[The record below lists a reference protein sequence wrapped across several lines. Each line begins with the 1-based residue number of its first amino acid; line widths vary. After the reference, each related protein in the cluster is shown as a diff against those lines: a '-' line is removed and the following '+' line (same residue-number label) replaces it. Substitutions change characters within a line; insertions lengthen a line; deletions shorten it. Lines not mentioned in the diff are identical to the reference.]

1 MTPIPYDIISS
12 FEGIINGKIIYDENY
27 YFVLE
32 KTSYMLND
40 TLKHIDIKNED
51 EFIQNFID
59 AILELYYYTE
69 FTDKQIIGSI
79 SKSLDNFKSKSN
91 NDLKNLK
98 FEIYTSKGKQT
109 SDSLDYINERLN
121 TGYYMTKR

>member
-12 FEGIINGKIIYDENY
+12 FKGIINGEIIYDENY

-40 TLKHIDIKNED
+40 TLKHIAIKNED

-69 FTDKQIIGSI
+69 FTNEQIIGSI

-91 NDLKNLK
+91 DDLKNLK

-109 SDSLDYINERLN
+109 SDSLDYINERLE
-121 TGYYMTKR
+121 TGYYTT

>member
-12 FEGIINGKIIYDENY
+12 FKGIINGKIIHDENY
-27 YFVLE
+27 YLVLE

-40 TLKHIDIKNED
+40 TLRGIDIKNED

-79 SKSLDNFKSKSN
+79 SKSLDNFKSKGN
-91 NDLKNLK
+91 DDLKNLK

-109 SDSLDYINERLN
+109 SDSLDYINERLES
-121 TGYYMTKR
+121 GYYTT

>member
-12 FEGIINGKIIYDENY
+12 FEGIINCEITYDEKY

-32 KTSYMLND
+32 KTCCMLND
-40 TLKHIDIKNED
+40 VLRNIDIKNED

-69 FTDKQIIGSI
+69 LTEGQITGSI
-79 SKSLDNFKSKSN
+79 SKSLDNFKSKGN
-91 NDLKNLK
+91 DDLKNLK

-109 SDSLDYINERLN
+109 SDSLDYINERLES
-121 TGYYMTKR
+121 GYYTT

>member
-40 TLKHIDIKNED
+40 TLRDIDIKNED

-79 SKSLDNFKSKSN
+79 SKSLDNFKSKGN
-91 NDLKNLK
+91 DDLKNLK
-98 FEIYTSKGKQT
+98 FEIYTSKSKQT
-109 SDSLDYINERLN
+109 SDSLNYINERLES
-121 TGYYMTKR
+121 GYYTT

>member
-12 FEGIINGKIIYDENY
+12 FKGIINGEIIYDENY
-27 YFVLE
+27 YLVLE

-40 TLKHIDIKNED
+40 TLRDIDIKNED

-91 NDLKNLK
+91 DDLKNLK

-109 SDSLDYINERLN
+109 SDSLDYINERLE
-121 TGYYMTKR
+121 TGYYTT

>member
-1 MTPIPYDIISS
+1 MTTIPYDIISS
-12 FEGIINGKIIYDENY
+12 FKGIINGEIIYDENY
-27 YFVLE
+27 YLVLE

-40 TLKHIDIKNED
+40 TLRDIDIKNED

-79 SKSLDNFKSKSN
+79 SKSLDNFKSKGN
-91 NDLKNLK
+91 DDLKNLK

-109 SDSLDYINERLN
+109 SDSLDYINERLE
-121 TGYYMTKR
+121 TGYYTT

>member
-12 FEGIINGKIIYDENY
+12 FKGIINGEIIYDENY
-27 YFVLE
+27 YYVLE

-40 TLKHIDIKNED
+40 TLKHIAIKNED

-91 NDLKNLK
+91 DDLKNLK

-109 SDSLDYINERLN
+109 SDSLDYINERLE
-121 TGYYMTKR
+121 TGYYTT

>member
-69 FTDKQIIGSI
+69 FTEEQIIGSI

-91 NDLKNLK
+91 DDLKNLK

-109 SDSLDYINERLN
+109 SDSLDYINERLES
-121 TGYYMTKR
+121 GYYTT

>member
-12 FEGIINGKIIYDENY
+12 FEGIINGKIIHDENY
-27 YFVLE
+27 YLVLE

-40 TLKHIDIKNED
+40 TLRDIDIKNED

-79 SKSLDNFKSKSN
+79 SKSLDNFKSKGN
-91 NDLKNLK
+91 DDLKNLK

-109 SDSLDYINERLN
+109 SDSLDYINEKLES
-121 TGYYMTKR
+121 GYYTT

>member
-1 MTPIPYDIISS
+1 MTTIPYDIISS
-12 FEGIINGKIIYDENY
+12 FKGIINGEIIYDENY

-40 TLKHIDIKNED
+40 TLKHIAIKNED

-79 SKSLDNFKSKSN
+79 SKSLDNFKSKGN
-91 NDLKNLK
+91 DDLKNLK

-109 SDSLDYINERLN
+109 SDSLDYINERLES
-121 TGYYMTKR
+121 GYYTT

>member
-79 SKSLDNFKSKSN
+79 SKSLDNFKSKGN
-91 NDLKNLK
+91 DDLKNLK

-109 SDSLDYINERLN
+109 SDSLNYINERLES
-121 TGYYMTKR
+121 GYYTT

>member
-12 FEGIINGKIIYDENY
+12 FEGIINGEIIYDENY

-32 KTSYMLND
+32 KTSCMLND
-40 TLKHIDIKNED
+40 TLRDIDIKNED

-69 FTDKQIIGSI
+69 FTNEQIIGSI
-79 SKSLDNFKSKSN
+79 SKSLDNFKSKSTD
-91 NDLKNLK
+91 DLKNLK
-98 FEIYTSKGKQT
+98 FEMYTSKCKQT
-109 SDSLDYINERLN
+109 SDSLDYINERLES
-121 TGYYMTKR
+121 GYYTT

>member
-12 FEGIINGKIIYDENY
+12 FKGIINGKIIHDENY
-27 YFVLE
+27 YLVLE

-40 TLKHIDIKNED
+40 TLRDIDIKNED

-69 FTDKQIIGSI
+69 FTDKQITGSI
-79 SKSLDNFKSKSN
+79 SKSLENFKSKGN
-91 NDLKNLK
+91 DDLKNLK

-109 SDSLDYINERLN
+109 SDSLDYINERLES
-121 TGYYMTKR
+121 GYYTT

>member
-12 FEGIINGKIIYDENY
+12 FEGIINGKIIHDENY
-27 YFVLE
+27 YLVLE

-40 TLKHIDIKNED
+40 TLRDIDIKNED

-79 SKSLDNFKSKSN
+79 SKSLDNFKSKGN
-91 NDLKNLK
+91 DDLKNLK

-109 SDSLDYINERLN
+109 SDSLDYINERLES
-121 TGYYMTKR
+121 GYYTT

>member
-27 YFVLE
+27 YLVLE

-40 TLKHIDIKNED
+40 TLKYIAIKNED

-79 SKSLDNFKSKSN
+79 SKSLDNFKSKGN
-91 NDLKNLK
+91 DDLKNLK

-109 SDSLDYINERLN
+109 SDSLDYINERLES
-121 TGYYMTKR
+121 GYYTT

>member
-12 FEGIINGKIIYDENY
+12 FEGIINGKIIHDENY
-27 YFVLE
+27 YLVLE

-40 TLKHIDIKNED
+40 TLRDIDIKNED

-69 FTDKQIIGSI
+69 FTNEQIIGSI

-91 NDLKNLK
+91 DDLKNLK

-109 SDSLDYINERLN
+109 SESLDYINERLE
-121 TGYYMTKR
+121 TGYYTT

>member
-1 MTPIPYDIISS
+1 MTPIDYEIISD
-12 FEGIINGKIIYDENY
+12 FKAIVYGNTIDNQKY
-27 YFVLE
+27 YEVLRE
-32 KTSYMLND
+32 ACNTLND
-40 TLKHIDIKNED
+40 TLKHIHIKNED

-69 FTDKQIIGSI
+69 LTDGQITGSI
-79 SKSLDNFKSKSN
+79 SKSLDNFTSQGN

-109 SDSLDYINERLN
+109 SDFLDYINERLE
-121 TGYYMTKR
+121 TGYYTT

>member
-1 MTPIPYDIISS
+1 MTTIPYDIISS
-12 FEGIINGKIIYDENY
+12 FKGIINGEIIYDENY

-40 TLKHIDIKNED
+40 TLKHIAIKNED

-91 NDLKNLK
+91 DDLKDLK

-109 SDSLDYINERLN
+109 SDSLDYINERLE
-121 TGYYMTKR
+121 TGYYTT

>member
-40 TLKHIDIKNED
+40 TLRDIDIKNED

-79 SKSLDNFKSKSN
+79 SKSLDNFKSKGN
-91 NDLKNLK
+91 DDLKNLK

-109 SDSLDYINERLN
+109 SDSLDYINERLES
-121 TGYYMTKR
+121 GYYTT

>member
-40 TLKHIDIKNED
+40 TLRDIDIKNED

-79 SKSLDNFKSKSN
+79 SKSLDNFKSKGN
-91 NDLKNLK
+91 DDLKNLK
-98 FEIYTSKGKQT
+98 FEIYTSKGNQT
-109 SDSLDYINERLN
+109 SDSLDYVNERLE
-121 TGYYMTKR
+121 TGYYTN

>member
-12 FEGIINGKIIYDENY
+12 FEGIINGEIIYDENY
-27 YFVLE
+27 YLVLE

-40 TLKHIDIKNED
+40 TLRDIDIKNED

-69 FTDKQIIGSI
+69 FTNEQIIGSI

-91 NDLKNLK
+91 DDLKNLK

-109 SDSLDYINERLN
+109 SDSLDYINERLE
-121 TGYYMTKR
+121 TGYYTT

>member
-12 FEGIINGKIIYDENY
+12 FEGIINGKIIHDENY
-27 YFVLE
+27 YLVLE

-59 AILELYYYTE
+59 AILELYHYTE

-91 NDLKNLK
+91 DDLKNLK

-109 SDSLDYINERLN
+109 SDSLDYINERLES
-121 TGYYMTKR
+121 GYYTT

>member
-1 MTPIPYDIISS
+1 MTTIPYDIISS
-12 FEGIINGKIIYDENY
+12 FKGIINGEIIYDENY

-40 TLKHIDIKNED
+40 TLRDIDIKNED

-69 FTDKQIIGSI
+69 FTEEQIISSI

-109 SDSLDYINERLN
+109 SDSLDYINERLE
-121 TGYYMTKR
+121 TGYYTT

>member
-12 FEGIINGKIIYDENY
+12 FKGIINGEIIYDEKY

-32 KTSYMLND
+32 KTCYMLND
-40 TLKHIDIKNED
+40 VLRNIDIKNED

-59 AILELYYYTE
+59 AILELYQYTE
-69 FTDKQIIGSI
+69 FTEKQIIGSI
-79 SKSLDNFKSKSN
+79 SKSLENFKSKSN
-91 NDLKNLK
+91 DDLKNLK

-109 SDSLDYINERLN
+109 SDSLDYINERLE
-121 TGYYMTKR
+121 TGYYTT

>member
-27 YFVLE
+27 YLVLE

-40 TLKHIDIKNED
+40 TLRDIDIKNED

-59 AILELYYYTE
+59 AILELYNYTE
-69 FTDKQIIGSI
+69 FTEEQIIGSI

-91 NDLKNLK
+91 DDLKNLK

-109 SDSLDYINERLN
+109 SDSLDYINERLE
-121 TGYYMTKR
+121 TGYYTT

>member
-12 FEGIINGKIIYDENY
+12 FEGIINGKIIHDENY
-27 YFVLE
+27 YLVLE

-40 TLKHIDIKNED
+40 TLRDIDIKNED

-79 SKSLDNFKSKSN
+79 SKSLDNFKSKDN
-91 NDLKNLK
+91 DDLKNLK

-109 SDSLDYINERLN
+109 SDSLDYMNERLES
-121 TGYYMTKR
+121 GYYTT

>member
-12 FEGIINGKIIYDENY
+12 FKGIINGEIIYDENY

-40 TLKHIDIKNED
+40 TLKHIAIKNED

-79 SKSLDNFKSKSN
+79 SKSLDNFKSKGN
-91 NDLKNLK
+91 DDLKNLK

-109 SDSLDYINERLN
+109 SDSLDYINERLES
-121 TGYYMTKR
+121 GYYTT

>member
-12 FEGIINGKIIYDENY
+12 FKGIINGEIIYDENY
-27 YFVLE
+27 YLVLE

-79 SKSLDNFKSKSN
+79 SKSLDNFKSKGN
-91 NDLKNLK
+91 DDLKNLK

-109 SDSLDYINERLN
+109 SDSLDYINERLE
-121 TGYYMTKR
+121 TGYYTT

>member
-12 FEGIINGKIIYDENY
+12 FEGIINGKIIHDENY
-27 YFVLE
+27 YLVLE

-40 TLKHIDIKNED
+40 TLRDIDIKNED

-79 SKSLDNFKSKSN
+79 SKSLDNFKSKGN
-91 NDLKNLK
+91 DDLKNLK
-98 FEIYTSKGKQT
+98 FEMYTSKGKQT
-109 SDSLDYINERLN
+109 SDSLDYINERLE
-121 TGYYMTKR
+121 TSHYTT

>member
-12 FEGIINGKIIYDENY
+12 FEGIINCEIIYDEKY

-32 KTSYMLND
+32 KICCMLND
-40 TLKHIDIKNED
+40 VLRNIDIKNED

-59 AILELYYYTE
+59 AILELYNYTE
-69 FTDKQIIGSI
+69 FTEEQIIGSI
-79 SKSLDNFKSKSN
+79 SKSLDNFESKGN
-91 NDLKNLK
+91 DDLKNLK

-109 SDSLDYINERLN
+109 SDSLDYINERLK
-121 TGYYMTKR
+121 TGYYTT

>member
-1 MTPIPYDIISS
+1 MTPIPYDIKSS
-12 FEGIINGKIIYDENY
+12 FEGIINGKILHDEKH
-27 YFVLE
+27 YFILA
-32 KTSYMLND
+32 KTCGMLND
-40 TLKHIDIKNED
+40 VLENIDVKNED

-79 SKSLDNFKSKSN
+79 SKSLDNFKSKGN
-91 NDLKNLK
+91 DDLKNLK

-109 SDSLDYINERLN
+109 SHSLDYINERLES
-121 TGYYMTKR
+121 GYYTT